1 MPAPLAYP
9 SRGRA
14 WYAVSVLLY
23 ANVVSYMARIAI
35 SLVVQPIKHDLGIS
49 DTRISLLQGLSFT
62 LFFVV
67 MGLPCGWLAD
77 RVNRRN
83 LLLPATLLWCAMA
96 ILGGL
101 SASYGELFASR
112 IFLGIGEAALV
123 PAGFS
128 IIADYFPPQRRG
140 KPIAIFMGASAL
152 GVGLGTLGGGLILK
166 ALAAYPD
173 FHLPGLGTLA
183 PWRALF
189 CLTALPGLLGVVA
202 LLTLEEPVRHAA
214 GAPQAA
220 GAARGGFLAFVRGA
234 RGALTPVYAG
244 SALTTLA
251 FYALVAWSVT
261 LFVRHYHLGIPA
273 AGLVVGVINTAVGF
287 LAMYGGGVL
296 GDRLAVGSRPGG
308 RLRVAVPAMGAAVPG
323 LLLLCLAPSTAP
335 AWAIVGLV
343 IANGGLYMAGGAFYP
358 AIQDVAPNAF
368 RGQSV
373 AIMLF
378 GNNLIGA
385 TLGPTLVALATD
397 GLFHDP
403 DRLAT
408 SLAIVII
415 PALVAAAVIV
425 RSGYAEFGRAQRAVT

>member
-1 MPAPLAYP
+1 
-9 SRGRA
+9 
-14 WYAVSVLLY
+14 
-23 ANVVSYMARIAI
+23 
-35 SLVVQPIKHDLGIS
+35 
-49 DTRISLLQGLSFT
+49 
-62 LFFVV
+62 
-67 MGLPCGWLAD
+67 
-77 RVNRRN
+77 
-83 LLLPATLLWCAMA
+83 MA

-273 AGLVVGVINTAVGF
+273 AGLVVG
-287 LAMYGGGVL
+287 
-296 GDRLAVGSRPGG
+296 
-308 RLRVAVPAMGAAVPG
+308 
-323 LLLLCLAPSTAP
+323 
-335 AWAIVGLV
+335 
-343 IANGGLYMAGGAFYP
+343 AFYP